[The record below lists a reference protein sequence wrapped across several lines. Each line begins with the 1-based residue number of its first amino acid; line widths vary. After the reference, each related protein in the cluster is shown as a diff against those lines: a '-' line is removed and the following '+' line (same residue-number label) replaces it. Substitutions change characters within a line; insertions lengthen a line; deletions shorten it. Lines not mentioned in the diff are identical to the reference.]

1 MRYRPCPRLRR
12 GREASRLAPSPRSP
26 SRSCC
31 GFGFGSYGLAFRSA
45 GWERSAHPER
55 RNSESPDR
63 RESTAKVEEGER
75 SGTAAGMTDAEGEA
89 KLVWRSRCPAREEAP
104 MASVPMANLHLRS
117 WSPPRSCWRVIV
129 ELGGFK
135 LEYVILARQQVD
147 QPVLVE
153 LACEYCRN
161 DRLCDRYYRLA

>member
-12 GREASRLAPSPRSP
+12 GRGDSRLFSHLPRSS

-31 GFGFGSYGLAFRSA
+31 GFGFGSSGLAFRSE

-63 RESTAKVEEGER
+63 RESVAKVVEGDR
-75 SGTAAGMTDAEGEA
+75 PGTAAGMTDAEGEA

-104 MASVPMANLHLRS
+104 MASVPMANLLLRPAAR
-117 WSPPRSCWRVIV
+117 SPDKHDARV
-129 ELGGFK
+129 GRK
-135 LEYVILARQQVD
+135 AT
-147 QPVLVE
+147 VLRNFT
-153 LACEYCRN
+153 CDCR
-161 DRLCDRYYRLA
+161 